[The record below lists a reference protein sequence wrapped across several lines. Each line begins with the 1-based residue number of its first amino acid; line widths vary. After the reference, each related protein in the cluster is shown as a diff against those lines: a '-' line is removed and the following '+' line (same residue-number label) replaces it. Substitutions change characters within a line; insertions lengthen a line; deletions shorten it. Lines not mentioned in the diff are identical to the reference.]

1 MAKGLG
7 LQRLFVKPYSPDL
20 LPYLSLT
27 GDQAVSD
34 LLWGRFWDLKD
45 IRAAD
50 RTAERRKESGA
61 LVLRLSPQRGPG
73 LLFSLVLSGG
83 TRVWGH

>member
-7 LQRLFVKPYSPDL
+7 LQRLFVKPYSPDF

-34 LLWGRFWDLKD
+34 LLWGRSWDLKD
-45 IRAAD
+45 LRAAD

-61 LVLRLSPQRGPG
+61 LVLLAVPTKRGQECCFP
-73 LLFSLVLSGG
+73 
-83 TRVWGH
+83 